1 MIRQAYSQHLKSR
14 VHQGAMN
21 EKVTNRVFIQRNQA
35 TGEERTF
42 EVFNDKYIQIT
53 TRELLRERSYHLNLS
68 MLEPWPSRQ
77 RNIAWRWM
85 LSLIYFSI
93 ATAAYLV
100 YLIQNS
106 DSLMLSRLIVFVVVF
121 TLLAI
126 GSLLM
131 FLYRSPNV
139 MVFRSRYCGVV
150 LISLFL
156 NNPNKTDF
164 KSFVEELKVR
174 ILSASQAVRI
184 DKNQMLFNEITKLRR
199 LTNEGV
205 LGEDDY
211 ERAKRRIPNMPV

>member
-1 MIRQAYSQHLKSR
+1 MS
-14 VHQGAMN
+14 

-42 EVFNDKYIQIT
+42 EIFNDKYIQIT

-77 RNIAWRWM
+77 RSISWRWM
-85 LSLIYFSI
+85 MSLIYFGF
-93 ATAAYLV
+93 ATIV
-100 YLIQNS
+100 YLAYIIQMSNA
-106 DSLMLSRLIVFVVVF
+106 DAVGRFIPFILIF
-121 TLLAI
+121 TLLTL
-126 GSLLM
+126 GSILM

-156 NNPNKTDF
+156 NNPGKDEF